1 MLIDWSS
8 PTIEIACALVA
19 AAMVT
24 GLRLHRT
31 RTLDVDALQGAF
43 EAFFGGALL
52 PVSLVLIWYPFF
64 STPPDL
70 TRYILYIPFAG
81 IGLLFMGFTGIRK
94 ALKAEGRSDD
104 RERNG
109 PPHPHA

>member
-8 PTIEIACALVA
+8 QTIEIACALIS

-24 GLRLHRT
+24 GLRLRRT

-52 PVSLVLIWYPFF
+52 PVSLVLIGYPFF
-64 STPPDL
+64 SIPPDL
-70 TRYILYIPFAG
+70 TRYVLYLPFAG

-94 ALKAEGRSDD
+94 ALKAERRSG
-104 RERNG
+104 EKETG
-109 PPHPHA
+109 G